1 MRSDQY
7 GFFHDSA
14 AGDFL
19 LMSREVVHA
28 IRGYPEMPIKALLR
42 LFQGCSFKAL
52 LRLFQG
58 SFKTLECVGSGCD
71 TGVSR
76 DAY

>member
-1 MRSDQY
+1 MHGRWRRAACGAGDAEEEPMRSDQY

-28 IRGYPEMPIKALLR
+28 IRGYPEMSIEALLR
-42 LFQGCSFKAL
+42 LL
-52 LRLFQG
+52 
-58 SFKTLECVGSGCD
+58 
-71 TGVSR
+71 
-76 DAY
+76 

>member
-42 LFQGCSFKAL
+42 LFQGSFKAL
-52 LRLFQG
+52 LRLWN
-58 SFKTLECVGSGCD
+58 V
-71 TGVSR
+71 
-76 DAY
+76 

>member
-42 LFQGCSFKAL
+42 LFQG
-52 LRLFQG
+52 